1 MKNGNAQKNKD
12 IISILMMTQL
22 QRLLKGLAVCA
33 ILTLVLF
40 LLQPDFGENLMPYEV
55 QLYLNPYYR
64 YGVWIIFFGLVFYCM
79 YDVYVYTSNSYKI
92 TPYQQIPVSIFKQ
105 HMSWVFSVTCIFA
118 LYFLWQILLFII
130 FYQMAV
136 LKNPEL
142 EMANG
147 LYFSIQNALYVKLYI
162 PVNFLVRYLW
172 MIRMFVYA
180 FLTVFFGKKRENS
193 FATIV
198 YFLSCLYF
206 FLSVISVYGLLPV
219 QILYSIPP
227 EMLQYFTWVRYSTQ
241 IYYIFMYGCEG
252 VFLLCALLLIFRE
265 YQKDK
270 EVQYEKIS

>member
-130 FYQMAV
+130 F
-136 LKNPEL
+136 LS
-142 EMANG
+142 NG
-147 LYFSIQNALYVKLYI
+147 RTKKSG
-162 PVNFLVRYLW
+162 
-172 MIRMFVYA
+172 IRNGKWF
-180 FLTVFFGKKRENS
+180 VFFYPKCS
-193 FATIV
+193 
-198 YFLSCLYF
+198 
-206 FLSVISVYGLLPV
+206 
-219 QILYSIPP
+219 
-227 EMLQYFTWVRYSTQ
+227 
-241 IYYIFMYGCEG
+241 
-252 VFLLCALLLIFRE
+252 LC
-265 YQKDK
+265 
-270 EVQYEKIS
+270 